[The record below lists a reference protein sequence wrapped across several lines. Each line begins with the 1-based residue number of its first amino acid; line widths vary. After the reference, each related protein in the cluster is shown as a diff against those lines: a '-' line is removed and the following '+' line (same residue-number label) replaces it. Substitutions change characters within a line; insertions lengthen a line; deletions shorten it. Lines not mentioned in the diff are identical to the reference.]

1 MLVIGSDEIVT
12 VNSISYEEIKS
23 KIENINDKI
32 IAVVITKDDCDAC
45 KHFIETSISKLEDE
59 KLEIYSLDIDNIKT
73 LFPLP
78 RTPITYFFIKDC
90 EVFPILREGVA
101 ELDNLKNEVKQF
113 KRILNGEKF
122 NEVF

>member
-1 MLVIGSDEIVT
+1 M
-12 VNSISYEEIKS
+12 NSTYEEIKS

-45 KHFIETSISKLEDE
+45 KHYIETSLSKIEDE
-59 KLEIYSLDIDNIKT
+59 KLEIYSLDIKEVKT

-90 EVFPILREGVA
+90 KVFPILREGVA
-101 ELDNLKNEVKQF
+101 QLNNLKNEVKQF